1 MYNAL
6 KYTERL
12 EKAGFTRQE
21 AEATTHMVLETMTD
35 NFSTKDDLK
44 LTELALRS
52 DGEKMEISLRSFV
65 KETEIAIRS
74 DMKAMEQSIRSD
86 MKIMELS
93 LRAEIQ
99 ELRAEMKQMESR
111 LTLKLGGMLIAAIA
125 VMEYLRSS

>member
-1 MYNAL
+1 
-6 KYTERL
+6 
-12 EKAGFTRQE
+12 
-21 AEATTHMVLETMTD
+21 
-35 NFSTKDDLK
+35 
-44 LTELALRS
+44 
-52 DGEKMEISLRSFV
+52 
-65 KETEIAIRS
+65 
-74 DMKAMEQSIRSD
+74 MKAMEQSIRAD

>member
-12 EKAGFTRQE
+12 EKAGFTREE

-44 LTELALRS
+44 LSVIALR
-52 DGEKMEISLRSFV
+52 
-65 KETEIAIRS
+65 A
-74 DMKAMEQSIRSD
+74 DMKAMEQSIRADMKAMEQSIRAD